1 MKLQEK
7 LDRYKK
13 NFVKSVP
20 AEALAVMQRA
30 TEDLRASGILERTV
44 KKGDEAPTFALMN
57 YDGQS
62 VALQDLLDD
71 GPVVLGFYRGRW

>member
-7 LDRYKK
+7 LDRHKK
-13 NFVKSVP
+13 NFVKNAP
-20 AEALAVMQRA
+20 ADALAVMQRA
-30 TEDLRASGILERTV
+30 TEDLRASGILERAV
-44 KKGDEAPTFALMN
+44 KVGDAAPAFTLSN
-57 YDGQS
+57 YNGQP

>member
-13 NFVKSVP
+13 NFVKSAP
-20 AEALAVMQRA
+20 ADALAVIKR
-30 TEDLRASGILERTV
+30 TLKDLHTSGILERTV
-44 KKGDEAPTFALMN
+44 KKGDTAPAFTLTN
-57 YDGQS
+57 YDGNS